1 VPKLSLPEDT
11 TVRSQVRFRPASEH
25 HSGGAWKV
33 AYADFATA
41 MMALFIV
48 LWMMNTSQ
56 KVKSSISS
64 YFTDP
69 RAYAQKAGARR
80 ASNSGEGL
88 VVDRN
93 NMRDIRKQL
102 EQALPYLE
110 RCLSLS
116 RTTGKLRTAAFALTA
131 IADINAKRGMRDLVR
146 AVAKGG
152 AAAFAEQVSAH
163 MTPQP
168 ETCTEAETVESVME
182 AMTRGRFRHVP
193 VLDEQMRLCGMIS
206 IGDVVKIRIAET
218 VSEAAALR
226 DYITAT
232 V

>member
-1 VPKLSLPEDT
+1 MIK
-11 TVRSQVRFRPASEH
+11 AS
-25 HSGGAWKV
+25 SDA
-33 AYADFATA
+33 
-41 MMALFIV
+41 ALH
-48 LWMMNTSQ
+48 
-56 KVKSSISS
+56 
-64 YFTDP
+64 
-69 RAYAQKAGARR
+69 
-80 ASNSGEGL
+80 E
-88 VVDRN
+88 
-93 NMRDIRKQL
+93 
-102 EQALPYLE
+102 
-110 RCLSLS
+110 
-116 RTTGKLRTAAFALTA
+116 AFAAAEPEHFAWQTSA
-131 IADINAKRGMRDLVR
+131 PFVADRERDLVR